1 MQRLRRVKW
10 LLHSTPM
17 RMALGL
23 VVLISAVNLST
34 FGFAYLHIRDS
45 LQETISKELDQHLA
59 GFRSAVTPEAIAGLV
74 ASEGAAANPADRVFV
89 FLTEGGASVG
99 NARAVI
105 NSSDVRLSPRE
116 GGRPL
121 DADGYISRIV
131 PIGGG
136 LLVVAESR
144 APFVDLENAFIQLT
158 FVNLGP
164 TILLSLAAAV
174 LIAQSSARHVG
185 RIEAI
190 LERIAGGDLS
200 ARVTEMGRHGD
211 LARIGAGIN
220 LMAEAQETA
229 TAALRQVSANIAHDL
244 KTPVQRISVLLA
256 DLRDRLP
263 ENSPEAALAD
273 RAAVEADGAVGVF
286 QALLEIVQIE
296 GGNSRSRFVPVDLA
310 EIART
315 FTEVYEPAAED
326 SGHLLNLAPLTGGP
340 VLVQGDKH
348 LLGQIVANLIENALR
363 HTPPDTTIDISL
375 ARRDGRAQLTVADTG
390 PGIPEDEHQKVLSR
404 LYRLDQSRST
414 PGNGLGLSLVAA
426 IAEVHEARVTL
437 VSNNPGLR
445 VSIDFACI
453 SPLEG

>member
-1 MQRLRRVKW
+1 MKRLRSVKW

-45 LQETISKELDQHLA
+45 LQQTISEELDQHLA
-59 GFRSAVTPEAIAGLV
+59 GFRSAATPDAV
-74 ASEGAAANPADRVFV
+74 AALAAAEGAAADPADRVFV
-89 FLTEGGASVG
+89 FSTEGGASAG

-105 NSSDVRLSPRE
+105 DGSEVRLSPGE

-121 DADGYISRIV
+121 DPDGYISRIV

-136 LLVVAESR
+136 VLVVAESR

-158 FVNLGP
+158 LVNLGP
-164 TILLSLAAAV
+164 TILLSIAAAV

-185 RIEAI
+185 RIEVT

-211 LARIGAGIN
+211 LARIGAGMN
-220 LMAEAQETA
+220 LMAEAQEAA
-229 TAALRQVSANIAHDL
+229 TTALRQVSANIAHDL

-263 ENSPEAALAD
+263 EHSPEAVIAGRAAAEAD
-273 RAAVEADGAVGVF
+273 RAVGVF

-296 GGNSRSRFVPVDLA
+296 GGNPRSRFVPVDLA
-310 EIART
+310 EIAGT
-315 FTEVYEPAAED
+315 FAEIYEPAAED
-326 SGHLLNLAPLTGGP
+326 SGHLLTMAPLTGP
-340 VLVQGDKH
+340 VLVQGDKR

-363 HTPPDTTIDISL
+363 HTPPATRIGISL
-375 ARRDGRAQLTVADTG
+375 ARRNGRAELTVADTG
-390 PGIPEDEHQKVLSR
+390 PGIPEDEHQKVLTR
-404 LYRLDQSRST
+404 LYRLDHSRST
-414 PGNGLGLSLVAA
+414 PGNGLGLSLVTA
-426 IAEVHEARVTL
+426 IADVHDARVTL
-437 VSNNPGLR
+437 ANNNPGLR
-445 VSIDFACI
+445 VTIDFACLPHGG
-453 SPLEG
+453 S